1 MPAPTHALQFA
12 LAVLLLTPASYA
24 NRYTP
29 IDPPY
34 VSHAEGLALHTAY
47 IEKFWGS
54 SVSMYDFLVPE
65 YKPVLAAAGGGHEL

>member
-1 MPAPTHALQFA
+1 MLICDGTQI
-12 LAVLLLTPASYA
+12 TYASFCA
-24 NRYTP
+24 TRYTP

-47 IEKFWGS
+47 IEKFWAS

-65 YKPVLAAAGGGHEL
+65 YKPVGAAGGGGREL